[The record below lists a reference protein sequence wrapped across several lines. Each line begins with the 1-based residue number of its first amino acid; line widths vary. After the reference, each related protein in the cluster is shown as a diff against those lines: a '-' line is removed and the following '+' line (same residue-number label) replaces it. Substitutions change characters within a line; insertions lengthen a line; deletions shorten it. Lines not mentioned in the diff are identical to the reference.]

1 MKLIEITGM
10 LFVRHWFKW
19 HKATSVGKDGEY
31 YQVKPTKKLS
41 K

>member
-1 MKLIEITGM
+1 MKLVSLNGM

-19 HKATSVGKDGEY
+19 YKAETLGKDGEY
-31 YQVKPTKKLS
+31 YRVKPTKDKL